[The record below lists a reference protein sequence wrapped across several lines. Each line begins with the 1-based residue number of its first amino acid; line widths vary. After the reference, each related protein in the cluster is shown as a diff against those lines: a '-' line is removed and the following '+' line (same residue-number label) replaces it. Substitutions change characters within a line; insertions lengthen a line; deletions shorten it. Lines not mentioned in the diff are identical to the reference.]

1 MPLLPGEQP
10 DQSVKISPMKIL
22 IVLVL
27 VALVGVGVYV
37 MSRNEDTSPVA
48 MTTSEQEEQAQQPTG
63 ETKTAPQPGTYVEYS
78 STVVA
83 ATTGTKILFFHAPW
97 CPQCRALD
105 NSIKTGQ
112 IPSGVTLIKV
122 DYDTNQA
129 LRQKY
134 GVTIQTTLVRIDDAG
149 NLVEKYVAYD
159 SPTLAAVTENLL

>member
-1 MPLLPGEQP
+1 
-10 DQSVKISPMKIL
+10 MKIL
-22 IVLVL
+22 IGLVLAVLV
-27 VALVGVGVYV
+27 GIGVYV
-37 MSRNEDTSPVA
+37 MNRNENASPA
-48 MTTSEQEEQAQQPTG
+48 ATTTSGQEEQVQQPT
-63 ETKTAPQPGTYVEYS
+63 EDTKTAPQPGAYVEYS

-122 DYDTNQA
+122 DYDTSQA

-134 GVTIQTTLVRIDDAG
+134 GVTIQTTLVRIDEAG